1 MRKKTID
8 AILRSSWNAVSR
20 MYNREASK
28 FGSTMAT
35 GFALLNIEPEGTPS
49 TSLGPKLGMESTS
62 LSRLL
67 NSMEKKNLIKRMTNP
82 ADGRGVLIFLTPF
95 GKEKRDDS
103 RMVVLNFNKV
113 VEDQLTEEQIRHFF
127 EVAKCITEE
136 SKKFEQFIINP
147 TPRTYGTQSKKTN

>member
-1 MRKKTID
+1 MRRKTID
-8 AILRSSWNAVSR
+8 AVLRSTWNAVSK

-28 FGSTMAT
+28 FDSTMAT

-67 NSMEKKNLIKRMTNP
+67 NTMEKKRLIKRTANP
-82 ADGRGVLIFLTPF
+82 SDGRGVLIFLTPF

-103 RMVVLNFNKV
+103 RTIVLDFNLLIEK
-113 VEDQLTEEQIRHFF
+113 QLSELQIKIFF
-127 EVAKCITEE
+127 EVADCVMRE
-136 SKKFEQFIINP
+136 SKKYEHF
-147 TPRTYGTQSKKTN
+147 

>member
-1 MRKKTID
+1 MRRKTID
-8 AILRSSWNAVSR
+8 AVLRSTWNAVSK

-28 FGSTMAT
+28 FDSTMAT

-67 NSMEKKNLIKRMTNP
+67 NTMEKKRLIKRTANP
-82 ADGRGVLIFLTPF
+82 SDGRGVLIFLTPF

-103 RMVVLNFNKV
+103 RTIVLDFNLLIEK
-113 VEDQLTEEQIRHFF
+113 QLSELQIKNFF
-127 EVAKCITEE
+127 EVADCVMRE
-136 SKKFEQFIINP
+136 SKKYEHF
-147 TPRTYGTQSKKTN
+147 